1 MKSKIRFGILAMC
14 IMSLTTSC
22 LPRGMPTEKE
32 VVTVTKTI
40 SEFKRDTIVKIEADS
55 SFYESLIECQ
65 NGKPVLIHSQGVT
78 NKSLLVSSGAN
89 LQVPNVIL
97 NDSGKLKISCQYLA
111 NQLKITL
118 KERRILEQRLSEK
131 TIQKPPEY
139 IEKDLSWFQKLWL
152 FLGKF
157 FSAVFLIYLITK
169 IPWKAFLKL

>member
-14 IMSLTTSC
+14 IMSLTASC
-22 LPRGMPTEKE
+22 LPRGVPTEKE
-32 VVTVTKTI
+32 VVTVMKTVT
-40 SEFKRDTIVKIEADS
+40 EFKRDTIVKVEADS

-65 NGKPVLIHSQGVT
+65 NGKPVLLQMGNPQHYQITSD
-78 NKSLLVSSGAN
+78 KN
-89 LQVPNVIL
+89 LQPPKVIL

-118 KERRILEQRLSEK
+118 KERQILEQRLSEK

-139 IEKDLSWFQKLWL
+139 IEIDLSWFQKLWL

-157 FSAVFLIYLITK
+157 FSSVFLIYLITK
-169 IPWKAFLKL
+169 IPWKAFLRL